1 MEAFLL
7 AAALVASFGT
17 LVLFY
22 RANRLLAALPAD
34 KAAVVSGKVTS
45 LMVSAGK
52 WLTVAG
58 GIGTLPLVALLVFAP
73 NAPGFQWIAASGFA
87 GCLAYVLAALLLVPA
102 GLINGINHSIQ
113 IKRLAVG
120 GARFVLDKGLSLAR
134 QKAFWISLA
143 VITVVIAFLPW
154 IIDLLTFVGYAWL
167 LFIAG
172 RLSLLDVSDNKSI
185 NNGFYYNATT
195 GEMDEGDDPLG
206 IYPYDY
212 HEEFYES

>member
-1 MEAFLL
+1 MEAFLF
-7 AAALVASFGT
+7 ATALVASFGT

-34 KAAVVSGKVTS
+34 KATVLSGKVTS
-45 LMVSAGK
+45 LMASAGK

-73 NAPGFQWIAASGFA
+73 NTSGFQWIAASGFA

-134 QKAFWISLA
+134 QKKFWISLA

-172 RLSLLDVSDNKSI
+172 RLGLFHSTENDTEGSGATALTSS
-185 NNGFYYNATT
+185 YNYAT
-195 GEMDEGDDPLG
+195 GEWDDGCQPG
-206 IYPYDY
+206 GMY
-212 HEEFYES
+212 

>member
-1 MEAFLL
+1 MF

-17 LVLFY
+17 LVIFY

-52 WLTVAG
+52 WLTVTG

-73 NAPGFQWIAASGFA
+73 NASTSGFQWVFSSGFA
-87 GCLAYVLAALLLVPA
+87 GCLAFVLAALLLVTA
-102 GLINGINHSIQ
+102 GLINGIGHSDKV
-113 IKRLAVG
+113 KRLVVG
-120 GARFVLDKGLSLAR
+120 GAHFVLNKGLSLAR

-172 RLSLLDVSDNKSI
+172 RLGLFLNTEKEDSSHYFSREYNYATGKWDN
-185 NNGFYYNATT
+185 GYDP
-195 GEMDEGDDPLG
+195 GGLHDCWDD
-206 IYPYDY
+206 
-212 HEEFYES
+212 

>member
-1 MEAFLL
+1 MEAFLF
-7 AAALVASFGT
+7 ATALVASFCT
-17 LVLFY
+17 LVVFY

-73 NAPGFQWIAASGFA
+73 NAPGFQWVSASGFA
-87 GCLAYVLAALLLVPA
+87 GCLAFVLAALLLVPA

-134 QKAFWISLA
+134 QKAFWLNLA
-143 VITVVIAFLPW
+143 AITVVIAFLPW
-154 IIDLLTFVGYAWL
+154 IIDLLAFAGYAWL

-172 RLSLLDVSDNKSI
+172 RIGLLEGKSH
-185 NNGFYYNATT
+185 NYFEEMYNYSENCANYDFYSGNFYNTYP
-195 GEMDEGDDPLG
+195 DD
-206 IYPYDY
+206 
-212 HEEFYES
+212 

>member
-1 MEAFLL
+1 MEAFLF

-22 RANRLLAALPAD
+22 RANRLLIALPAD

-73 NAPGFQWIAASGFA
+73 DAPGFQWIAASGFA
-87 GCLAYVLAALLLVPA
+87 GCLAFVLAASLLVPA
-102 GLINGINHSIQ
+102 GLINGIAHSDKV
-113 IKRLAVG
+113 KRLVVG
-120 GARFVLDKGLSLAR
+120 SARFVLDKGLSLAR

-143 VITVVIAFLPW
+143 VMTVVITFLPW

-172 RLSLLDVSDNKSI
+172 RLGLFNEVEYKNDNLALSRS
-185 NNGFYYNATT
+185 YNYAT
-195 GEMDEGDDPLG
+195 GEWDDGCQPG
-206 IYPYDY
+206 GMY
-212 HEEFYES
+212 

>member
-1 MEAFLL
+1 MEAFLF
-7 AAALVASFGT
+7 AAALVASFCT
-17 LVLFY
+17 LVVFY

-73 NAPGFQWIAASGFA
+73 NAPGFQWVSASGFA
-87 GCLAYVLAALLLVPA
+87 GCLAFVLAALLLIPA
-102 GLINGINHSIQ
+102 GLINGISHSVQ
-113 IKRLAVG
+113 VKRLAVG
-120 GARFVLDKGLSLAR
+120 GSRFVLDKGLNLAR
-134 QKAFWISLA
+134 QKVFWISLA

-154 IIDLLTFVGYAWL
+154 IIDLLTFVGYAGL

-172 RLSLLDVSDNKSI
+172 RFGFLDYEDDDSNCSL
-185 NNGFYYNATT
+185 
-195 GEMDEGDDPLG
+195 PLG
-206 IYPYDY
+206 FLDY
-212 HEEFYES
+212 STGKWEEYGSTAYRLYHDD

>member
-1 MEAFLL
+1 MEAFLF
-7 AAALVASFGT
+7 AAALVASFCT
-17 LVLFY
+17 LVVFY

-73 NAPGFQWIAASGFA
+73 NAPGFQWVSASGFA
-87 GCLAYVLAALLLVPA
+87 GCLAFVLAALLLVTA
-102 GLINGINHSIQ
+102 GLINGIGHSDKV
-113 IKRLAVG
+113 KRLVVG
-120 GARFVLDKGLSLAR
+120 GARFVLDKGLSLVR

-172 RLSLLDVSDNKSI
+172 RLGLFINTEKEDSSHYFSREYNYATGKWDN
-185 NNGFYYNATT
+185 GYDPGGLY
-195 GEMDEGDDPLG
+195 DCWDD
-206 IYPYDY
+206 
-212 HEEFYES
+212 

>member
-1 MEAFLL
+1 MEAFLF

-17 LVLFY
+17 LVIFY

-73 NAPGFQWIAASGFA
+73 NAPGFQWVFSSGFA
-87 GCLAYVLAALLLVPA
+87 GCLAFVLAALLLVPA
-102 GLINGINHSIQ
+102 GLINGIAHSVQ
-113 IKRLAVG
+113 VKRLAVG
-120 GARFVLDKGLSLAR
+120 GARFVLDKGLSLVR
-134 QKAFWISLA
+134 QKTFWISLS
-143 VITVVIAFLPW
+143 VMTVVITFLPW
-154 IIDLLTFVGYAWL
+154 IIDLLTFGGYAWL

-172 RLSLLDVSDNKSI
+172 KLGMLDHDHSSDEA
-185 NNGFYYNATT
+185 GGMFYNYATGKFDHGYSFGGRYNHT
-195 GEMDEGDDPLG
+195 DE
-206 IYPYDY
+206 
-212 HEEFYES
+212 